1 MAVLEKIR
9 VKFGILITVLVAL
22 ALLSFILD
30 PQTLRSAADRFS
42 SDNKVGSMNGKS
54 VSYREFYNELNTYNE
69 IAKMLGQNPTSEEE
83 QAQLRNAAWQSIF
96 DNEVFIPKATAA
108 GLTVGED
115 EMIDLTQGN
124 QISPVL
130 LQQGTFTD
138 ANGNFSRE
146 ALVSFVQG
154 IDNDETGNMAMYW
167 SFLEE
172 TVYRNQLYTKYGS
185 LIEASCFQTGLEKN
199 RLIAEGNVTSDVDFV
214 FVPIPYTQDTT
225 IVVTSEE
232 IRKFYNDRKE
242 QFKQPANRDIEY
254 VMWEVVPS
262 AQDFADTREEFD
274 AVYAEFATADNLKNF
289 ITLNSDAKWNP
300 YFFSEDQ
307 LASQPEFQQ
316 TAFHA
321 PVGTVSPV
329 IAGDDT
335 YEAIRV
341 AAVRNMAD
349 SARIS
354 YKVFPLTQEAEADEF
369 IKAQNKKA
377 DPAEFTEMGWVTQDI
392 LAANGISEFDPAFD
406 AKDKVI
412 KVKSLANQAIIAL
425 YVFEKTKPEKKV
437 QLARLVKNV
446 LPSDDTYR
454 DFQMKAVEFA
464 DACDGKFENF
474 DRLAREQN
482 LPVIPINNMTQDM
495 RRIGSVDNAR
505 EVVYWV
511 FDKKTKAGDVS
522 DLKIVDNRY
531 YFVTA
536 VTKVRKEGYTDIK
549 EVAPQIRTVLEA
561 EKAVDKKLAEVRS
574 EIEGLTSL
582 NAVAEKLDATISHNP
597 GVSFGSVQYG
607 QTDPAFI
614 GAVAAAPE
622 GTIETVGGQI
632 GVYVFEVVGRT
643 AGSFYSEADAAN
655 AQARAASYQTSMLQ
669 TVIANEAEIK
679 DNRARFFNIFSTS
692 R

>member
-54 VSYREFYNELNTYNE
+54 VSYREYYNELNTYTE
-69 IAKMLGQNPTSEEE
+69 IAKMLGQNPSSDEE

-108 GLTVGED
+108 GLAVGED
-115 EMIDLTQGN
+115 EMLDLTQGS

-130 LQQGTFTD
+130 LQQGAFVD
-138 ANGNFSRE
+138 RDGNFSRE
-146 ALVSFVQG
+146 ALVNFVQG
-154 IDNDETGNMAMYW
+154 IDNDETGNMAAYW

-172 TVYRNQLYTKYGS
+172 TVYRNQLYNKYGS
-185 LIEASCFQTGLEKN
+185 LIENSCFQTSLEKN
-199 RLIAEGNVTSDVDFV
+199 RLINEGNVTADVNYV
-214 FVPIPYTQDTT
+214 FVPIPFEQDSTLA
-225 IVVTSEE
+225 VSSDE
-232 IRKFYNDRKE
+232 IRKFYNERKE

-262 AQDFADTREEFD
+262 EQDFADTRAEFD
-274 AVYAEFATADNLKNF
+274 ALYADFATAENLKNF

-300 YFFSEDQ
+300 YYFTEDQ

-321 PVGTVSPV
+321 PAGAVSPV
-329 IAGDDT
+329 VAGEDT

-341 AAVRNMAD
+341 ADVGNMAD
-349 SARIS
+349 SAKVF
-354 YKVFPLTQEAEADEF
+354 YKVFSLSQEAEADEF
-369 IKAQNKKA
+369 VKAQNKKV
-377 DPAEFTEMGWVTQDI
+377 DPAEFTEMGWLTQDI
-392 LAANGISEFDPAFD
+392 MLASGLGDFDPVFD
-406 AKDKVI
+406 AKDKVLKI
-412 KVKSLANQAIIAL
+412 KSVANQAVLAV
-425 YVFEKTKPEKKV
+425 YVPEKTKPVKKV

-454 DFQMKAVEFA
+454 DYQMKAVEFA

-482 LPVIPINNMTQDM
+482 LPVIPINNMTQDT
-495 RRIGSVDNAR
+495 RRIGTVDNAR

-536 VTKVRKEGYTDIK
+536 VTKVRKEGYVDIK

-561 EKAVDKKLAEVRS
+561 EKAVDKKLAEVRQQ
-574 EIEGLTSL
+574 IEGLTSL
-582 NAVAEKLDATISHNP
+582 EQIADKLDATVSQAP
-597 GVSFGSVQYG
+597 GMSFGSVQYG
-607 QTDPAFI
+607 QNDPAFV

-632 GVYVFEVVGRT
+632 GVYVFEVAGRT
-643 AGSFYSEADAAN
+643 TGSFFSEADASN
-655 AQARAASYQTSMLQ
+655 ARARSAQYQGSMLQ

-679 DNRARFFNIFSTS
+679 DNRARFF
-692 R
+692 